1 MHFAARYRAPA
12 EAIEAVA
19 EAMRVSAE
27 DEAEEAE
34 AVRERANPGDAG
46 PGDKGFLDASP
57 TGGGARV
64 SPSPGKE
71 KKIKI
76 GGLPSL
82 GPDADGYAPLHL
94 AQGAGDDPDA
104 IAALVRADPGS
115 VLARDAGG
123 CTPLHLAV
131 GNGGSARAAKA
142 LLRAG
147 AVLSSASDED
157 APGVRL
163 GGSVF
168 SSKDFDAASI
178 ASARDFEGRTPL
190 HHAAGGAAG
199 RDVLE
204 ALLRAAPA
212 SASALDDAGNA
223 PAHLV
228 AAARTV
234 RRVADVDAE
243 EFERTSNGIRTD
255 FERTFANR
263 VADAARALAEACPEA
278 LEARNVAGQTPAE
291 VARALDAGAD
301 VVDALERA
309 SSAPDEGDE
318 EGDEGEGGVG
328 RRDPATS

>member
-1 MHFAARYRAPA
+1 M
-12 EAIEAVA
+12 
-19 EAMRVSAE
+19 
-27 DEAEEAE
+27 
-34 AVRERANPGDAG
+34 
-46 PGDKGFLDASP
+46 
-57 TGGGARV
+57 
-64 SPSPGKE
+64 
-71 KKIKI
+71 
-76 GGLPSL
+76 
-82 GPDADGYAPLHL
+82 
-94 AQGAGDDPDA
+94 
-104 IAALVRADPGS
+104 DPGS

-131 GNGGSARAAKA
+131 GNGGSARAAEA

-147 AVLSSASDED
+147 EYVSASSDED
-157 APGVRL
+157 DVSFL
-163 GGSVF
+163 GGSTHY
-168 SSKDFDAASI
+168 SSKDFEPASI

-234 RRVADVDAE
+234 PEPLDG
-243 EFERTSNGIRTD
+243 TSNGLRTD

-278 LEARNVAGQTPAE
+278 LAARNVAGQTPAE

-301 VVDALERA
+301 VVDALQRKRA
-309 SSAPDEGDE
+309 SSPPDEGDVSE

>member
-1 MHFAARYRAPA
+1 MRPNARGDLPLHYAARRGLDARATVAVARAFPGASLVRNADGASPMHFAARYRAPA

-131 GNGGSARAAKA
+131 GNGGPRARG
-142 LLRAG
+142 G
-147 AVLSSASDED
+147 AV
-157 APGVRL
+157 
-163 GGSVF
+163 
-168 SSKDFDAASI
+168 
-178 ASARDFEGRTPL
+178 AR
-190 HHAAGGAAG
+190 
-199 RDVLE
+199 
-204 ALLRAAPA
+204 
-212 SASALDDAGNA
+212 
-223 PAHLV
+223 
-228 AAARTV
+228 
-234 RRVADVDAE
+234 
-243 EFERTSNGIRTD
+243 
-255 FERTFANR
+255 
-263 VADAARALAEACPEA
+263 
-278 LEARNVAGQTPAE
+278 
-291 VARALDAGAD
+291 
-301 VVDALERA
+301 
-309 SSAPDEGDE
+309 
-318 EGDEGEGGVG
+318 
-328 RRDPATS
+328 